1 MAQTVYECMMI
12 LDPNAY
18 ARDPGSASTGIT
30 EMIEQ
35 VGGNVLVSRL
45 WNEQKL
51 AYPIEGHRKGV
62 YWLTYIQ
69 MESTDMTQLNRQC
82 QLNDLI
88 VRHMAIRIDPRLVD
102 SLLAVARG
110 EAQPPSR
117 ANVDEEES
125 ENGDSGKSSD
135 ADAETKAE
143 PVES

>member
-18 ARDPGSASTGIT
+18 ARDPGSAASGIT

-35 VGGNVLVSRL
+35 VGGTAIVSRL

-69 MESTDMTQLNRQC
+69 IESTDMPKFNRQC
-82 QLNDLI
+82 QLNDMI
-88 VRHMAIRIDPRLVD
+88 VRHMPIKIDPRLVD
-102 SLLAVARG
+102 TLVSVARG
-110 EAQPPSR
+110 ESQQTSR
-117 ANVDEEES
+117 AESNESDSEAKDDEKS
-125 ENGDSGKSSD
+125 DSDSV
-135 ADAETKAE
+135 DAEAE
-143 PVES
+143 TVES